1 MSRNVS
7 KKNISV
13 VFNLPSSFLLRPA
26 SIFNP
31 FLDFRF
37 VANKK
42 TCPIYEQNQHP
53 KPRRAHKHLN
63 PRLISNICV
72 RFFVSLCPTFLN
84 FPLQC
89 FNTTCVLTDWPS
101 RPTEGSSPPVR
112 VCIICHLCAMGL
124 SLMDKACGKPTTPAS
139 LYLYGS
145 YTHVYP
151 SWVGPS
157 LSNYLDCVLTTVTLS
172 VAWTVLYGVAICFL
186 CVWWWCKFVNPPVT
200 FCSTSPCLWCNSTH
214 SCSPYS
220 HDWISFF
227 ALT

>member
-1 MSRNVS
+1 MYVHEYLRSGCCVHACAGFASHRCVESDYLSVWVHRTSRNVS

-13 VFNLPSSFLLRPA
+13 VFNLPSSFLFRPA

-42 TCPIYEQNQHP
+42 TCPIYEQNQQP

-145 YTHVYP
+145 YTHLP
-151 SWVGPS
+151 KHP
-157 LSNYLDCVLTTVTLS
+157 
-172 VAWTVLYGVAICFL
+172 
-186 CVWWWCKFVNPPVT
+186 
-200 FCSTSPCLWCNSTH
+200 
-214 SCSPYS
+214 
-220 HDWISFF
+220 
-227 ALT
+227 